1 MEVKTLRSERLEA
14 RVTPEQKS
22 MFTLCARIRGCS
34 VSDFVVSCAQ
44 EVASRTIREQEV
56 MALSQR
62 DRQIFVEALFGE
74 VKPVERLKKAAERYM
89 ATDSQA

>member
-1 MEVKTLRSERLEA
+1 MEVKSLRSERLEA

-22 MFTLCARIRGCS
+22 MFALCARIRGCS

-56 MALSQR
+56 MALSRR
-62 DRQIFVEALFGE
+62 DRQIFVEALLDEAEPG
-74 VKPVERLKKAAERYM
+74 ERLKKAAKRYL
-89 ATDSQA
+89 ASR